1 MEKYILAIDQGTTS
15 TRAILFDKHGNL
27 QATAQRECENFYPH
41 PSWVEQ
47 NANTIWS
54 STVGVIS
61 EAVAA
66 ANLKD
71 VYKRHVSVF
80 LVHP

>member
-27 QATAQRECENFYPH
+27 QATAQRECENFYPQ

-47 NANTIWS
+47 NAKLWQRLI
-54 STVGVIS
+54 
-61 EAVAA
+61 
-66 ANLKD
+66 
-71 VYKRHVSVF
+71 
-80 LVHP
+80 